1 MHTTVLWL
9 YIFCLHLKPFMF
21 FKNKGHNLRAH
32 RLSHNVS
39 VISIK
44 ISSTDWRPPSIIVTV
59 YPYLSVLYGAVIALC
74 CFQKI
79 PRIIADLGMASHIV
93 AVVNPGR
100 SGLRECTLVCT
111 DQKFHSK
118 YTLSPPPPIFV
129 SNMIHFRPLKN
140 LNGTSIH
147 SVHVVAF
154 GIVLP
159 ISEI

>member
-1 MHTTVLWL
+1 M
-9 YIFCLHLKPFMF
+9 
-21 FKNKGHNLRAH
+21 N
-32 RLSHNVS
+32 
-39 VISIK
+39 
-44 ISSTDWRPPSIIVTV
+44 
-59 YPYLSVLYGAVIALC
+59 VLYGAVIVLC

-100 SGLRECTLVCT
+100 SGLRECTLLCT

-118 YTLSPPPPIFV
+118 YINFFSSILV
-129 SNMIHFRPLKN
+129 YNKIHFRPLKN
-140 LNGTSIH
+140 LNGTSVH